1 MDEHAAILDFLSDNV
16 SPAAPE
22 VVAAVAEANT
32 GNALSYGDDAWT
44 AQFQAAMAALFGR
57 GCAAF
62 PIASG
67 ASANAVS
74 LGCITE
80 PGTFIFCHEDAH
92 IRVNEYGG
100 PAFYTGAE
108 LVSIPGARGKIAP
121 DGLEAAIAA
130 VGAMPPGSVLN
141 LTNATE
147 AGTVHTPD
155 ELAALTRIARRVGM
169 RVHMDGS
176 RIANAVAHLGC
187 HPADVTWR
195 AGVDALS
202 FGATKNGGMAADA
215 IVFFDVD
222 PARYA
227 YARRKRGGHVPSKMR
242 FLSAQLLAYL
252 ADDGWLRR
260 AAHANAMAGSLA
272 AGLRDIPGVTI
283 ALPVEVNHVFIALP
297 ESARAALADVGYRL
311 LPYERYGEGV
321 VRLVTHWATAEDQIA
336 RFVAC
341 VRDVIADTQMVQ

>member
-1 MDEHAAILDFLSDNV
+1 MDDHSAILDFLSDNV

-22 VVAAVAEANT
+22 VVAAVAEANI

-44 AQFQAAMAALFGR
+44 AKFQAAVARLFAR
-57 GCAAF
+57 ECAAY

-74 LGCITE
+74 LGCITT
-80 PGTFIFCHEDAH
+80 PGAYIFCHEDAH

-108 LVSIPGARGKIAP
+108 LVSIPGAHGKIAP
-121 DGLEAAIAA
+121 DGLEAAIAS
-130 VGAMPPGSVLN
+130 VGAVPPGGVLN

-147 AGTVHTPD
+147 AGTVYTP
-155 ELAALTRIARRVGM
+155 EEVAALTRIARRVGM

-176 RIANAVAHLGC
+176 RIANAIAHLGC

-222 PARYA
+222 PAMYA

-242 FLSAQLLAYL
+242 FLAAQLLAYL
-252 ADDGWLRR
+252 ADEGWLRR
-260 AAHANAMAGSLA
+260 ATHANAMATVLA
-272 AGLRDIPGVTI
+272 TELREIPGVAI
-283 ALPVEVNHVFIALP
+283 AMPVEVNHVFIALP
-297 ESARAALADVGYRL
+297 ESARAALADAGYRL

-321 VRLVTHWATAEDQIA
+321 IRLVTHWATTEEQVA
-336 RFVAC
+336 RFVAR
-341 VRDVIADTQMVQ
+341 VRDAMPARAQAR